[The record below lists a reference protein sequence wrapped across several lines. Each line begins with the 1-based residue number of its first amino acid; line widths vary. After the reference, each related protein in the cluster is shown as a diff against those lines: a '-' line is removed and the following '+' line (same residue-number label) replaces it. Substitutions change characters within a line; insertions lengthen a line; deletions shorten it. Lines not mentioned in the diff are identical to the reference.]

1 MAAGATFGAVYR
13 GGDRRA
19 RSWRHDRRLSR
30 LRFGGAPPQDAAG
43 VLIYG
48 YATRLFEQA
57 TQALGPLAGLVNN
70 AGVGGRFARSGKA
83 T

>member
-1 MAAGATFGAVYR
+1 
-13 GGDRRA
+13 
-19 RSWRHDRRLSR
+19 
-30 LRFGGAPPQDAAG
+30 
-43 VLIYG
+43 LIYG